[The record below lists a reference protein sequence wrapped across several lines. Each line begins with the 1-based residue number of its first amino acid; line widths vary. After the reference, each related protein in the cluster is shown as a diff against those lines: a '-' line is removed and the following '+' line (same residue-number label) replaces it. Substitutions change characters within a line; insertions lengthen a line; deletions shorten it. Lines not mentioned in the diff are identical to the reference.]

1 MISIVN
7 GHANRV
13 KVVFAGIGLLGLAVS
28 VAGWI
33 FAPGEFFVSYLFA
46 HEFFLGISLGSL
58 GLLMIHHLTSGYW
71 GYSVRRF
78 LESAVGTL
86 PLLALL
92 FVPIFFGLPYL
103 YPWKNPSI
111 VAEDEIL
118 RSRISYL
125 NTPGFIVRSALIWI
139 GDLSGHNDLCRP
151 RLADVAREGLVFN
164 HVRCDDLHRSDA
176 ERTGIRDLASFS
188 R

>member
-7 GHANRV
+7 SQADRA
-13 KVVFAGIGLLGLAVS
+13 KVISAGVCALGMLGCI
-28 VAGWI
+28 AGWI
-33 FAPGEFFVSYLFA
+33 FAHADFFIAYLFA
-46 HEFFLGISLGSL
+46 HFFFLGLSIGAL

-111 VAEDEIL
+111 VAE
-118 RSRISYL
+118 
-125 NTPGFIVRSALIWI
+125 
-139 GDLSGHNDLCRP
+139 
-151 RLADVAREGLVFN
+151 
-164 HVRCDDLHRSDA
+164 
-176 ERTGIRDLASFS
+176 
-188 R
+188 